1 MDKSLRPPFKNA
13 VLTVC
18 VQKNEMKS
26 FVAFLIFSL
35 TTKCTADSIQQP
47 RI

>member
-1 MDKSLRPPFKNA
+1 MQFWQFVYK
-13 VLTVC
+13 
-18 VQKNEMKS
+18 KNEMKS

-47 RI
+47 SI